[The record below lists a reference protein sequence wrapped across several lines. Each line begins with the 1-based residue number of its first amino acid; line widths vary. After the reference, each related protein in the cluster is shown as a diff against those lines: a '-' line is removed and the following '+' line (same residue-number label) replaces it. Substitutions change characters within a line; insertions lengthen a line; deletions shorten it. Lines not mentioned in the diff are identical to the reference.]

1 MSLPIK
7 IAVLDTSVSQDIIN
21 NVGGHIPSN
30 ITVKRVPF
38 SNPIIRLI
46 RSITY
51 AIANRNCFLTK
62 WIYQIFRA
70 KLPDHSHGDT
80 VVLTLLEELD
90 KELDDN
96 QSQIEILCYDVAR
109 RIDGRLVIPLFNVL
123 CALDH
128 FRTEVGL
135 SLIHI

>member
-109 RIDGRLVIPLFNVL
+109 RIDGRLVIPL
-123 CALDH
+123 
-128 FRTEVGL
+128 